1 MTLPARRILIV
12 EDEPGLVISLT
23 DRLTAEGFDVEVADD
38 GDTGF
43 EKALAGDYDLLI
55 LDVMLPGRSGFDLCR
70 DLRQRRFAQP
80 ILMLTARGQ
89 VIDRVLGLKLG
100 ADDYL
105 TKPFDM
111 LELLARIEALLRR
124 VQAAPDTAAGS
135 FTFGDVRVDFRRAEV
150 TRGGE
155 PVELTPLETRLL
167 RYFVEHRNEVLTRD
181 RLLDEVWGYN
191 AAVATRTVDQHVAS
205 LRQKLERDPAQPE
218 HILTRYGVGYK
229 FVG

>member
-1 MTLPARRILIV
+1 MTLSPRRILIV
-12 EDEPGLVISLT
+12 EDEPSLVVSLT
-23 DRLTAEGFDVEVADD
+23 DRLTAEGFDVDVAED

-43 EKALAGDYDLLI
+43 DKALAGDHDLVI

-89 VIDRVLGLKLG
+89 VVDRVVGLKLG

-105 TKPFDM
+105 TKPFDA

-124 VQAAPDTAAGS
+124 VNAAPDTDAGT
-135 FTFGDVRVDFRRAEV
+135 FAFGDVRVDFRRAEV
-150 TRGGE
+150 TRADE
-155 PVELTPLETRLL
+155 PMDLSPLEYRLL

-191 AAVATRTVDQHVAS
+191 STVATRTVDQHVAS
-205 LRQKLERDPAQPE
+205 LRQKIERDPARPE
-218 HILTRYGVGYK
+218 HILTRYGLGYK

>member
-1 MTLPARRILIV
+1 MTLSARRILIV
-12 EDEPGLVISLT
+12 EDEPSLVVSLT
-23 DRLTAEGFDVEVADD
+23 DRLMAEGFDVDVAED

-43 EKALAGDYDLLI
+43 DKALAGDHDLVI

-89 VIDRVLGLKLG
+89 VVDRVVGLKLG

-105 TKPFDM
+105 TKPFDA

-124 VQAAPDTAAGS
+124 VNAAPDTDAGT
-135 FTFGDVRVDFRRAEV
+135 FAFGDVRVDFRRAEV
-150 TRGGE
+150 TRAGE
-155 PVELTPLETRLL
+155 PMDLSPLEYRLL

-191 AAVATRTVDQHVAS
+191 STVATRTVDQHVAS
-205 LRQKLERDPAQPE
+205 LRQKIERDPARPE
-218 HILTRYGVGYK
+218 HILTRYGLGYK
-229 FVG
+229 FVS